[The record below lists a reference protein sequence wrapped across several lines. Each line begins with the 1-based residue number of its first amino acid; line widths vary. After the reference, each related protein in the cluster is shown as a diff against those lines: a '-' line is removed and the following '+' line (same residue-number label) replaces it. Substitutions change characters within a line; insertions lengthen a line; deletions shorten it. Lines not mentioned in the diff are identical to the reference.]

1 MFNYIRSNKFLL
13 ILIFISFI
21 IHILSSF
28 NSIGFYSDDEH
39 FQVLEISAYLLGI
52 NNIAI
57 NDPTGYYW
65 EWQEA
70 VRMRPWIQ
78 PHLYFYIINFLR
90 VFVGDNPFIW
100 ALCLRLLSS
109 LIGFGSMLFLFLIL
123 KDKFFNNNKIFNYLL
138 FFTFWFFPFLHSRTS
153 AESLSLSLFIISFC
167 LLYLT
172 IISKNYKFNFTFFI
186 FGSFIMGLSMIF
198 KFTTV
203 FVAFPFFIWFLI
215 FRFNF
220 LKLFIFGFLVI
231 VALSF
236 GLYID
241 YINWGSYEN
250 TYLKFY
256 IHNLSSRDGY
266 EMNRM
271 QSFGVDPWYYY
282 FLEILKQLAPVLSL
296 FFLAGLIYFWIKKP
310 TNVLTWITLSTF
322 IIYSLIP
329 HKEIRYVFSIYIFA
343 PFFIAYLFEN
353 FPIKYLSN
361 ISKYLIIISNIVF
374 LIITTLTP
382 ANGKVAVYKYI
393 FENIQKDEEI
403 YYTSENPYLVNNMEA
418 KFYTYFIPKI
428 SKLDTVSKNI
438 SNIWVAT
445 NSYSDVE
452 LLLHQGC
459 EVKHTTY
466 PKKII
471 DINKNWRRL
480 KLNWYILFCK

>member
-1 MFNYIRSNKFLL
+1 MLNFIISNKFLVLL
-13 ILIFISFI
+13 IIISFI
-21 IHILSSF
+21 LHILSSF
-28 NSIGFYSDDEH
+28 YSIGFYSDDEH
-39 FQVLEISAYLLGI
+39 FQILEISAYLLGI
-52 NNIAI
+52 NDTAI
-57 NDPTGYYW
+57 NDPTGHYW

-78 PHLYFYIINFLR
+78 PYLYFNIISFLKFFINENPFLWAMSLR
-90 VFVGDNPFIW
+90 VI
-100 ALCLRLLSS
+100 SS
-109 LIGFGSMLFLFLIL
+109 LIGFTSMIFLFLIF
-123 KDKFFNNNKIFNYLL
+123 KDKYFNKNKVFNYLL

-167 LLYLT
+167 ILYLT
-172 IISKNYKFNFTFFI
+172 IVSKSYKFNYVLFVI
-186 FGSFIMGLSMIF
+186 GSFIMGLSMVF

-203 FVAFPFFIWFLI
+203 FIAFPFFVWILI

-220 LKLFIFGFLVI
+220 LKLFSFGCLVI
-231 VALSF
+231 FALSL

-256 IHNLSSRDGY
+256 IHNLSSGDGY

-271 QSFGVDPWYYY
+271 QSFGIDPWYYY
-282 FLEILKQLAPVLSL
+282 FLEIVKQLAPILSL
-296 FFLAGLIYFWIKKP
+296 YFLAGLIYFWIKKP

-322 IIYSLIP
+322 IIFCLIP

-353 FPIKYLSN
+353 FSIKYLS
-361 ISKYLIIISNIVF
+361 IASKYLIIVSNIVF
-374 LIITTLTP
+374 LSITVMTP

-403 YYTSENPYLVNNMEA
+403 YFTTENPYLVNNMEA
-418 KFYTYFIPKI
+418 KFYTHFIPKI
-428 SKLDTVSKNI
+428 SKLDNVSKNVN
-438 SNIWVAT
+438 NIWITT
-445 NSYSDVE
+445 NNYIDIE
-452 LLLHQGC
+452 FLLEQGC
-459 EVKHTTY
+459 EIKHTTY

-471 DINKNWRRL
+471 NLNKNWKRL

>member
-1 MFNYIRSNKFLL
+1 MLNFIISNKLL
-13 ILIFISFI
+13 ILLIIIGFIL
-21 IHILSSF
+21 HILSSF
-28 NSIGFYSDDEH
+28 YSIGFYSDDEH
-39 FQVLEISAYLLGI
+39 FQILEISAYLLGI
-52 NNIAI
+52 NDTAI

-78 PHLYFYIINFLR
+78 PYLYFNIISFLK
-90 VFVGDNPFIW
+90 FFINENPFLW
-100 ALCLRLLSS
+100 ALSLRIISS
-109 LIGFGSMLFLFLIL
+109 LIGFTSMIFMFLIL
-123 KDKFFNNNKIFNYLL
+123 KNKFFNKNKVFNYLL

-167 LLYLT
+167 MLYLT
-172 IISKNYKFNFTFFI
+172 VVSKNYKFNYILFTI
-186 FGSFIMGLSMIF
+186 GSFIMGLSMVF

-203 FVAFPFFIWFLI
+203 FVAFPFFIWLLI

-220 LKLFIFGFLVI
+220 LKLFVFGSLVI
-231 VALSF
+231 FALSL

-241 YINWGSYEN
+241 YINWGSFEN

-256 IHNLSSRDGY
+256 IHNLSSGDGY

-282 FLEILKQLAPVLSL
+282 FLEIVKQLAPILSL
-296 FFLAGLIYFWIKKP
+296 FFLVGLIYFWIKKP
-310 TNVLTWITLSTF
+310 FDVLTWITLSTF
-322 IIYSLIP
+322 IIFSFIP
-329 HKEIRYVFSIYIFA
+329 HKEIRYLFSIYIFA

-353 FPIKYLSN
+353 FSIKYLS
-361 ISKYLIIISNIVF
+361 IVSKYLIIISNIVF
-374 LIITTLTP
+374 LLITTLTP

-403 YYTSENPYLVNNMEA
+403 YYTTENPYLVNNMEA

-428 SKLDTVSKNI
+428 SKLDTLSKDIN
-438 SNIWVAT
+438 NIWVAT
-445 NSYSDVE
+445 NNYKDIE
-452 LLLHQGC
+452 FLLEKEC
-459 EVKHTTY
+459 EIKHMTY

-471 DINKNWRRL
+471 DLNKNWKRL